1 MNAQNQNTFLWCKS
15 QFESML
21 QMFRLGCGDLEP
33 PQFGDERF
41 ELLTMGRIW
50 EIQAR
55 VANAEMIQLYLLA
68 LDRKSNS
75 YESDLKKPS
84 HKVGDILFEYFQGE
98 GQAINYLEKVS
109 VRALVRLTN
118 QQRQLLLNDKI
129 QDNPFIWGPDFKWR
143 DDMWWY
149 IYEMCQSFD
158 FYAPLGS
165 TIPKR
170 GKKRVRDLENELSD
184 PPCSL
189 GSAGK
194 RVRSFAYHL

>member
-1 MNAQNQNTFLWCKS
+1 MALSNQSTFLWCKS
-15 QFESML
+15 QFEVAL
-21 QMFRLGCGDLEP
+21 HMFRLGCGDLEP

-41 ELLTMGRIW
+41 ELLTIGRIR

-55 VANAEMIQLYLLA
+55 VANEELIQLYLLA
-68 LDRKSNS
+68 LNRKSNDE
-75 YESDLKKPS
+75 ESDPKKPS
-84 HKVGDILFEYFQGE
+84 HKVSDILFEYFQGE

-118 QQRQLLLNDKI
+118 QQRQLMLNDKI
-129 QDNPFIWGPDFKWR
+129 QDDPFIRGPDFKWK

-149 IYEMCQSFD
+149 IYEMCISFD

-165 TIPKR
+165 AVPKR

-194 RVRSFAYHL
+194 RSRSITYHL